1 MHDDAAIVFEQDEA
15 VADRPADA
23 LPEGYVRD
31 AKGNLIAEKN
41 VKPADLLIDQT
52 VRTITKH
59 ADELSAQIGRFKGHT
74 HDDIEELTS
83 LLAAEYGVT
92 RSRSPKG
99 DITLTSF
106 DGLLKVVQ
114 RSQDQLEFGPE
125 LQIAKELL
133 DELIGE
139 WGEGATDELN
149 TLVHS
154 AFDTSKT
161 GRINRDAVFRLRRLE
176 FSHPKWPDVQRAI
189 TDSIRSLGTKS
200 YTRIYRRPSTDA
212 GWEIIPIN
220 LANA

>member
-1 MHDDAAIVFEQDEA
+1 MPDDMTI
-15 VADRPADA
+15 DRPQAED

-41 VKPADLLIDQT
+41 VKASDLLIDQT
-52 VRTITKH
+52 VRKIADF
-59 ADELSAQIGRFKGHT
+59 ADELSARIARFKGHT
-74 HDDIEELTS
+74 HDDIET
-83 LLAAEYGVT
+83 LLALLGAQYGVA
-92 RSRSPKG
+92 RARSPKG

-133 DELIGE
+133 DELIAE
-139 WGEGATDELN
+139 WGTGATDELKV
-149 TLVHS
+149 LVNS

-176 FSHPKWPDVQRAI
+176 FSHAKWPMVQAAI

-200 YTRIYRRPSTDA
+200 YIRIYRRATTEA